1 MKKTL
6 YMHFRMHKRNRN
18 KLDNTL
24 VNAKGNVITYEV
36 EARGGVTVA
45 GLLSD
50 DNSHIIWGAV
60 KCYGVNYN
68 KRIGITEAANV
79 AFAGVLSKNL
89 DYEQAKDYAVA
100 LGHLV
105 YENGVTVGM
114 KKFEQIVTEDGNLL

>member
-6 YMHFRMHKRNRN
+6 YMHFRTYKRNRN

-24 VNAKGNVITYEV
+24 VDTNGNVTILEA

-50 DNSHIIWGAV
+50 DKSNIIWGAV
-60 KCYGVNYN
+60 KCYGVNYD
-68 KRIGITEAANV
+68 KRIGITEASNV
-79 AFAGVLSKNL
+79 AFDGVSSKNV

-105 YENGVTVGM
+105 YEKGVTIGM
-114 KKFEQIVTEDGNLL
+114 EKFEKILEEDGNLV